1 MPRKLTIKHRKNNR
15 RRSKTKGGGLGA
27 VWEVYTNP
35 KYKNNAI
42 AFIRNPN
49 NKWKDR
55 VERKNNYVNV
65 YGNPEC
71 KDVQFGEFK
80 VNRWGG
86 TDAGGCGFNIWDHNN
101 TKFWIDVDPFFNI
114 ATKVKNESNCYFGVC
129 TGYDDDVKNNVL
141 FSIKPEENRT
151 PYKTPNFFLK
161 LFTSG
166 YKVTDGGTTIT
177 EIKGAPPQQQVTQP
191 PQVRPAD
198 VSGGNKKKTK
208 KPKKNK
214 KMKNQSKRKKLKK

>member
-1 MPRKLTIKHRKNNR
+1 M
-15 RRSKTKGGGLGA
+15 
-27 VWEVYTNP
+27 
-35 KYKNNAI
+35 
-42 AFIRNPN
+42 RNPN
-49 NKWKDR
+49 NKWEDR
-55 VERKNNYVNV
+55 VERKNIYVNKF
-65 YGNPEC
+65 GNPAC
-71 KDVQFGEFK
+71 TDVKFGEFK